1 MKKQEGAFLLKRD
14 KVRERVIMK
23 RLVTRNNL
31 YKKLMGQ
38 QYNKKYNVPL
48 NDSELQEL
56 DRGLNEVIEV
66 CKDLKDELHRKD

>member
-1 MKKQEGAFLLKRD
+1 MKKQEGTFLIKRD

-23 RLVTRNNL
+23 RLVIRNNL

-48 NDSELQEL
+48 NDSEVQEL
-56 DRGLNEVIEV
+56 DQGLSEVIEV
-66 CKDLKDELHRKD
+66 CKDLKNEIQRKD

>member
-1 MKKQEGAFLLKRD
+1 MKKQEGTFLIKRD

-23 RLVTRNNL
+23 RLVIRNNL

-48 NDSELQEL
+48 NDSEVSEL
-56 DRGLNEVIEV
+56 DHGLNEVIEA
-66 CKDLKDELHRKD
+66 CKELKDELGR